1 MAKLQSKVEEVLAI
15 ECDCKHSRHSP
26 SNGGDKL
33 VIVARDRGVNLAGEQ
48 KIHFK
53 IQKEINF
60 YLVQFSHF
68 STCVAI
74 NLHPFSPST
83 PLVLPNPNLPP
94 PGPVFSEN
102 LKL

>member
-48 KIHFK
+48 ILFK
-53 IQKEINF
+53 FKKKFI
-60 YLVQFSHF
+60 
-68 STCVAI
+68 STW
-74 NLHPFSPST
+74 PF
-83 PLVLPNPNLPP
+83 
-94 PGPVFSEN
+94 
-102 LKL
+102 